1 MGPRRLL
8 LVVGL
13 VVVIVIAGAFA
24 AVSFH
29 VLESETA
36 SNSSVGTSQAN
47 DATAPTGVPLQVIVL
62 GEGPVP
68 DRLADDLETSLSDRW
83 TAITV
88 AEEPTS
94 VDGPVYVVRVGE
106 ADIGYNPVTPSAR
119 VTAHF
124 AFVGAGNGTLAAQL
138 VSGDASPVLT
148 NENPYVVHGDVTVV
162 DVSRGIVSM
171 PGYYDH
177 VSAQVTGELVTALT
191 SAPGM

>member
-1 MGPRRLL
+1 MDPRRLL

-13 VVVIVIAGAFA
+13 VGVVIIAGAFTSL
-24 AVSFH
+24 SFH
-29 VLESETA
+29 VMESETA

-62 GEGPVP
+62 GEGPVA

-94 VDGPVYVVRVGE
+94 VDGPVYVVRIGE
-106 ADIGYNPVTPSAR
+106 ADVAYNPVTPSAR

-124 AFVGAGNGTLAAQL
+124 AFVGSGNGTLAAQL
-138 VSGDASPVLT
+138 ASGDTTPVLT

-162 DVSRGIVSM
+162 DESTGLVSI
-171 PGYYDH
+171 PGYRDH
-177 VSAQVTGELVTALT
+177 VARQLAGELARSLS

>member
-1 MGPRRLL
+1 MERRRLL
-8 LVVGL
+8 LVLSL

-24 AVSFH
+24 SVSFH
-29 VLESETA
+29 VMESETA

-62 GEGPVP
+62 GDGPVA
-68 DRLADDLETSLSDRW
+68 DRLADDLETSLSDKW
-83 TAITV
+83 TSITV
-88 AEEPTS
+88 AEEPSS

-106 ADIGYNPVTPSAR
+106 TDVAYNPFTPSAG

-124 AFVGAGNGTLAAQL
+124 AFVGSGNGTQAAQL
-138 VSGDASPVLT
+138 TSDEITPVLT

-162 DVSRGIVSM
+162 DESRGIVSM

-177 VSAQVTGELVTALT
+177 ISAQLAGGLAKSLI